1 MEEFLAEQ
9 EPMFGLTC
17 ITDVYDR
24 DDLFDF
30 LDNDRI
36 TELSRLG
43 GNKGFASPEN
53 VFRST
58 GISVRRI
65 LRPGVTSIDV
75 AAALCSRLEQE
86 SGATS
91 FRLLRSDALPFEYQ
105 SAGLCG
111 SGESDL

>member
-1 MEEFLAEQ
+1 MVEFLAEQ

-58 GISVRRI
+58 GAGVR
-65 LRPGVTSIDV
+65 
-75 AAALCSRLEQE
+75 AAAL
-86 SGATS
+86 
-91 FRLLRSDALPFEYQ
+91 RLLRSDALPFEHQ

-111 SGESDL
+111 SCRSDL